1 MPGRDERIYQEAAAL
16 WRELYDDEPP
26 PCGGDGKAILDMIT
40 RRLPDSDYGK
50 LSSPHIRPSTVV
62 FPKDR

>member
-26 PCGGDGKAILDMIT
+26 PSGADGETILDMIT
-40 RRLPDSDYGK
+40 RKLPDREYGQ
-50 LSSPHIRPSTVV
+50 LSSPYIRPATVV
-62 FPKDR
+62 LPKTR